1 MKYPVLGAL
10 SLILTCYV
18 MAPAQTVKPS
28 GAATAKP
35 AARKKTVA
43 PAQAAP
49 SSIPAQL
56 PVPNWLP
63 PTNPVQPAAAIVHD
77 LLDTKLDV
85 RFDWAKQWLLG
96 TATLTVRPH
105 FYPQSQLTL
114 DAKGFDIKSVE
125 LVNGPSKKGKDLKF
139 SYDKKRLNIALDRSY
154 TRTELYQVRI
164 QYIAKPNELPS
175 TGGSEAI
182 TGDKGLYFINP
193 LGTDKTKPRQVW
205 TQGESEASS
214 CWFPTIDKP
223 NQRMTQEISITVE
236 SGLKTLSNGLLTS
249 SQRNPDGTRTD
260 VWKQILPAAP
270 YLTMLA
276 AGDFAVVADT
286 WRNKTVN
293 YYVDPSYQHTAKQI
307 FGNTPAMMDFFSK
320 KLGVDFP
327 WEKYSQVAVHD
338 FVSGA
343 MENTSATTIQEQLVQ
358 FTNRELPDVTYETE
372 AVIAH
377 ELFHQWFG
385 DYVTSESWS
394 NLPLN
399 ESFADYSELL
409 WAEQKYGADAAG
421 LVQQTKL
428 RNYLQ
433 EAQTKREPLIR
444 YRYANR
450 EDMFDRHSYDKGG
463 RVLHMLR
470 NQVGDEAFF
479 AALNRYLT
487 QNKFSA
493 SEIAKLRLAFE
504 EVTGE
509 DLMWF
514 FDQWFMQRGHP
525 ELRVTHSYDNGQVAL
540 RVQQV
545 QDTLFQPVFRLPVTV
560 TTWANNQPTDHR
572 IVVTKA
578 DQTFR
583 LPAMQRPSLVKFDS
597 DGILLA
603 QIDEER
609 TQEEL
614 VYQYYHARNYLQ
626 KYEAIDGL
634 RSKTADLGVSALFR
648 NALTDN
654 FWAIR
659 QAALEGLRRYKGSE
673 GNAIRKEI
681 QRVALNEKKGVVR
694 ATAIGTLASFPNED
708 FNEVYSAALRD
719 SSYLVV
725 GAAVDA
731 LAKAPTVATREYIN
745 ALQDTKNAA
754 LLTALSNYYALNGT
768 ADQYQWF
775 LNKSKDAPSE
785 VLYTLLENFGTLMQR
800 MPPIEREKGIQRLE
814 TLARTHPMYYVR
826 LGAYKGLNE
835 LVGSMPVLKTTLQDI
850 RAKEKDERLTSI
862 YSLIQ

>member
-10 SLILTCYV
+10 SLILTCYTV
-18 MAPAQTVKPS
+18 VPAQTSTASKSATNKTAVRKKVATP
-28 GAATAKP
+28 AEAPATA
-35 AARKKTVA
+35 A
-43 PAQAAP
+43 
-49 SSIPAQL
+49 PAQL

-63 PTNPVQPAAAIVHD
+63 PTNPIQPAATIVHD

-105 FYPQSQLTL
+105 FYAQNQLVL
-114 DAKGFDIKSVE
+114 DAKGFDVKSVE
-125 LVNGPSKKGKDLKF
+125 LMSGAAKKGKDLKF
-139 SYDKKRLNIALDRSY
+139 AYDKKKLTVFLDRSY
-154 TRTELYQVRI
+154 TRVEPYQVRI
-164 QYIAKPNELPS
+164 QYVAKPNELPS

-182 TGDKGLYFINP
+182 TDDKGLYFINP
-193 LGTDKTKPRQVW
+193 LGTDKTKPRQIW

-236 SGLKTLSNGLLTS
+236 SGMKTLSNGLLTS
-249 SQRNPDGTRTD
+249 SQRNTDGTRTD
-260 VWKQILPAAP
+260 VWKQSLPAAP

-276 AGDFAVVADT
+276 VGDFAIVSDT
-286 WRNKTVN
+286 WRNKSVS
-293 YYVDPSYQHTAKQI
+293 YYVDPAYQHTAKQV
-307 FGNTPAMMDFFSK
+307 FGNTPEMMEFYSK

-327 WEKYSQVAVHD
+327 WEKYAQVAVHD

-343 MENTSATTIQEQLVQ
+343 MENTTASTFQQQLVQ
-358 FTNRELPDVTYETE
+358 FTSRELPDVSYETE
-372 AVIAH
+372 AVITH

-385 DYVTSESWS
+385 DYVTTESWA

-399 ESFADYSELL
+399 ESFADYSEYL
-409 WAEQKYGADAAG
+409 WAEHKYGADAAG

-428 RNYLQ
+428 NNYLQ

-470 NQVGDEAFF
+470 SYVGDEAFF
-479 AALNRYLT
+479 TALNHYLA

-493 SEIAKLRLAFE
+493 SEIAKLRIAFE

-514 FDQWFMQRGHP
+514 FDQWFLQRGHP
-525 ELRVTHSYDNGQVAL
+525 ELRITHSYDNGQVAL
-540 RVQQV
+540 RVRQV
-545 QDTLFQPVFRLPVTV
+545 QDTLFQPVYRLPVTV
-560 TTWANNQPTDHR
+560 TTWSNNQPTDHR

-583 LPAMQRPSLVKFDS
+583 LPVSQRPSLVKFDNE
-597 DGILLA
+597 GTLLA
-603 QIDEER
+603 QLDEER
-609 TQEEL
+609 TQDEL
-614 VYQYYHARNYLQ
+614 IYQYYHARSYLQ
-626 KYEAIDGL
+626 KFEALDGL
-634 RSKTADLGVSALFR
+634 RNKTADLNVSSLFR
-648 NALTDN
+648 NALSDN
-654 FWAIR
+654 FWAVR
-659 QAALEGLRRYKGSE
+659 QTALEGLRRYKGAE
-673 GNAIRKEI
+673 GNAVRKEI
-681 QRVALNEKKGVVR
+681 QRSALNEKKGVVR
-694 ATAIGTLASFPNED
+694 AAAITTLASFPNED
-708 FNEVYSAALRD
+708 FSEVYSAALRD

-725 GAAVDA
+725 GAAVEA
-731 LAKAPTVATREYIN
+731 LAKAPTVATREPIN
-745 ALQDTKNAA
+745 ALQDTKNPG
-754 LLTALSNYYALNGT
+754 LITALSNYYALNGT
-768 ADQYQWF
+768 ADHYQWF
-775 LNKSKDAPSE
+775 LARSKDAPGE

-814 TLARTHPMYYVR
+814 TLARTHPLYYVR

-835 LVGSMPVLKTTLQDI
+835 LVASMPILKPTLQDI
-850 RAKEKDERLTSI
+850 RSKEKDEKLKSI